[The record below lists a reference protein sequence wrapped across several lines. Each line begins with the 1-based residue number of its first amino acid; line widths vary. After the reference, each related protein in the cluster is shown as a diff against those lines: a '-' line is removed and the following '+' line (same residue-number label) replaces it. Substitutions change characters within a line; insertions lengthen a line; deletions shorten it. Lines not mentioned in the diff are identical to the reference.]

1 MCDLFQLK
9 GTLASE
15 LVSIPKFGLERAK
28 FSIPKREIL
37 CKVKENKHLRGG
49 VLEYAAQ
56 ENVKFDA
63 EIVQKGRFGMK
74 TI

>member
-1 MCDLFQLK
+1 M
-9 GTLASE
+9 
-15 LVSIPKFGLERAK
+15 
-28 FSIPKREIL
+28 
-37 CKVKENKHLRGG
+37 CKVKENKHLREG

-74 TI
+74 TSLLFQIQQVGDFLS